1 MKKKLSVAF
10 IGGGLNSAV
19 GLAHFLAMKMS
30 NKFNLSFA
38 CFSRDEI
45 TNENTAKDYG
55 LHQECIYQD
64 WKKMVIERR
73 YEIDC
78 VIILTPTNQHF
89 DQVKFIYKLGIPIIC
104 EKTLVCSS
112 EQAKD
117 LERTTNES
125 FISVVFNYIC
135 YPMMKELENKIQK
148 GDLGKI
154 NHIRVE
160 MPQEGFIR
168 KRKTNGAKPQEWR
181 LNEDNISNIL
191 LDLGSHAY
199 SIIKFLS
206 KQTAISTVSIMNNF
220 GDYPGVMD
228 DMSCIIK
235 YTDDMVGNIWIS
247 KSALGHKNGLK
258 ITVYG
263 SKGSALWYQ
272 MEPELLKIVDSYGT
286 IHYLDRGSESCDIAS
301 QKRFNRFKPGHP
313 DGFIESLSNYYDDVF
328 EDLLSRKNQNT
339 FGLTESKEC
348 ILLLESIYKSN
359 KEQKWSKL

>member
-1 MKKKLSVAF
+1 
-10 IGGGLNSAV
+10 
-19 GLAHFLAMKMS
+19 
-30 NKFNLSFA
+30 
-38 CFSRDEI
+38 
-45 TNENTAKDYG
+45 
-55 LHQECIYQD
+55 
-64 WKKMVIERR
+64 
-73 YEIDC
+73 
-78 VIILTPTNQHF
+78 
-89 DQVKFIYKLGIPIIC
+89 
-104 EKTLVCSS
+104 
-112 EQAKD
+112 
-117 LERTTNES
+117 
-125 FISVVFNYIC
+125 
-135 YPMMKELENKIQK
+135 MMKELENKIQK

-154 NHIRVE
+154 NHIRIE

-168 KRKTNGAKPQEWR
+168 KRKINQVKPQEWR

-228 DMSCIIK
+228 DMSCIVK
-235 YTDDMVGNIWIS
+235 YTNDIVGNIWIS

-286 IHYLDRGSESCDIAS
+286 IHYLDRGSESCNIAS

-359 KEQKWSKL
+359 KDQKWSKL